1 MTYRGTERVHN
12 LKFANEEKIFD
23 NFDSK
28 LNFSS
33 YVINQLIDLLDIFIH
48 DPFSASVTLI

>member
-33 YVINQLIDLLDIFIH
+33 YVINQLIDLLDMFIH
-48 DPFSASVTLI
+48 DPFSVSVTLI